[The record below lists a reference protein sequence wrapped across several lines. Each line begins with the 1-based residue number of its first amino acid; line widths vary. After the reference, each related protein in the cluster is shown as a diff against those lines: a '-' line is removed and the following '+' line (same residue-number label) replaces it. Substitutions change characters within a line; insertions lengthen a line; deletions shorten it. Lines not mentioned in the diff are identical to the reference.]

1 MRLKLT
7 DEANEVTERV
17 VLITGAMR
25 TGSTLFGRLLR
36 SMVKIEVFHEPG
48 VIYTLF
54 PQINDLSAES
64 WRLLFSVSIF
74 EDCLIRSLN
83 ATAFNMNEADE
94 SWVGHSLSSEEITAR
109 MSCRLDHE
117 ALLQKALEFTVCI
130 KVPEMLPYL
139 EQYRRLYPD
148 SQIIVTLRKP
158 ERVIASLLR
167 KGYYSDERLFQ
178 RPKKWPNRVIHG
190 KAYPFWLPDDKDHEW
205 EHLSEIERCCLAY
218 CFQYDSYVHHTD
230 DLIVDYDE
238 LCRDPK
244 SYWGMISEEHDWI
257 NGPRTE
263 RLLSTIEEPTVSI
276 NAIMSGLDTRLYEA
290 VIASYERVKAVCSQ
304 IRPESG
310 H

>member
-7 DEANEVTERV
+7 DEATEVTERV

-25 TGSTLFGRLLR
+25 TGSTLLGRLLR
-36 SMVKIEVFHEPG
+36 SMKKFEVFHEPG

-83 ATAFNMNEADE
+83 ATAFNMNKADE

-109 MSCRLDHE
+109 MSCQLDHE

-130 KVPEMLPYL
+130 KVPEMLSYL
-139 EQYRRLYPD
+139 EQYRHLYPD

-167 KGYYSDERLFQ
+167 KSYYSDERLLQ
-178 RPKKWPNRVIHG
+178 RPKKWPNRVVHG
-190 KAYPFWLPDDKDHEW
+190 KAYPFWLPEDRDHEW

-218 CFQYDSYVHHTD
+218 CFQYDNYVHHSG
-230 DLIVDYDE
+230 DLIIDYDE
-238 LCRDPK
+238 LCRAPK
-244 SYWGMISEEHDWI
+244 PYWGAISEEHGWI

-263 RLLSTIEEPTVSI
+263 HLLSTIAEPTVSI
-276 NAIMSGLDTRLYEA
+276 DAMMSGLDTGLYES
-290 VIASYERVKAVCSQ
+290 VVASYERVKAVCSQ
-304 IRPESG
+304 ISSESG